1 MKNRQFIVLCLL
13 IIVWFII
20 LYIKLDKNSDYL
32 WNIDHNVVNVDNY
45 LHKNFEK
52 IL

>member
-32 WNIDHNVVNVDNY
+32 WNIDHNVVNVDEY
-45 LHKNFEK
+45 LHSK